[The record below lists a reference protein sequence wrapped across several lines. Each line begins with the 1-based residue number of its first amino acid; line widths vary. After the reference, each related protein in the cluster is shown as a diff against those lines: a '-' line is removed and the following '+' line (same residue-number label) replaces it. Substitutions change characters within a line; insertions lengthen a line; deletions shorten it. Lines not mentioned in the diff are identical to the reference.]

1 MKYAKLI
8 FKNILRNKR
17 RTLLTI
23 SSLVVSLFLIISLA
37 TILTEF
43 DRGAEEA
50 SPLRLVSRHAV
61 SLGFVIPMAH
71 LQKMKAVPGVK
82 EAMPFSWFG
91 GIWKDERNFFAN
103 FAVDARKMRD
113 VIPEI
118 KMSDADWQAFIND
131 RQGAIV
137 GAKLVKLYGFTP
149 GQRITL
155 KSPIYNESV
164 EFIIRG
170 VYTGSDEK
178 TLYFQYDYLNELLP
192 AWAKDNVSTFSIV
205 TNTAEDVPRVSQA
218 IDSIFA
224 NTDAPTKTESERE
237 FALSFQTM
245 IGGVKTFLY
254 AIMAAIT
261 FSLLL
266 VMGNTMAMTVRER
279 TKEVGTLKAIG
290 FQRGTITALFLGES
304 LIVACIGAAIGIGA
318 AVLLFRSIDMS
329 LYIPYVISFV
339 PTGQTLL
346 LAFALSIFVGLI
358 SVIYSAY
365 RVSGLTI
372 AEVQH
377 SQHRRKKR
385 QHTRHCIHD
394 RFDGGGLPDGDGAC
408 TRYRPDFVE
417 QWRAA

>member
-43 DRGAEEA
+43 DRGTEEA

-61 SLGFVIPMAH
+61 SLAFPMPMAH
-71 LQKMKAVPGVK
+71 LQKIKTVPGVK
-82 EAMPFSWFG
+82 DVMPFSWFG
-91 GIWKDERNFFAN
+91 GIYKDERNFFAN
-103 FAVDARKMRD
+103 FAVDANKLRD
-113 VIPEI
+113 IIGEL
-118 KMSDADWQAFIND
+118 KMSDAEWQAFTSD

-137 GAKLVKLYGFTP
+137 GKKLVTLYGFTP

-155 KSPIYNESV
+155 KSPIYDQSV

-170 VYTGSDEK
+170 VYSGSDEK
-178 TLYFQYDYLNELLP
+178 TLYFHSDYLNELMP
-192 AWAKDNVSTFSIV
+192 DWAKDKAGTFSILA
-205 TNTAEDVPRVSQA
+205 NTPEDVPRVSQA

-245 IGGVKTFLY
+245 MGGVKTFLY

-290 FQRGTITALFLGES
+290 FQRGTITALFLGEA
-304 LIVACIGAAIGIGA
+304 LLVACIGAAIGIGA
-318 AVLLFRSIDMS
+318 AALIFRSVDLS
-329 LYIPYVISFV
+329 LYIPNLISFV
-339 PTGQTLL
+339 PTGQTLAV
-346 LAFALSIFVGLI
+346 AFGLSILVGFV
-358 SVIYSAY
+358 SVVYSAY

-372 AEVQH
+372 AEALR
-377 SQHRRKKR
+377 S
-385 QHTRHCIHD
+385 T
-394 RFDGGGLPDGDGAC
+394 
-408 TRYRPDFVE
+408 E
-417 QWRAA
+417 

>member
-23 SSLVVSLFLIISLA
+23 SSLVVSLFLIITLA

-43 DRGAEEA
+43 ERGTEES
-50 SPLRLVSRHAV
+50 SPLRLVTRHNV
-61 SLGFVIPMAH
+61 SLTFPLPMAH
-71 LQKMKAVPGVK
+71 LQKIKTVPGVK
-82 EAMPFSWFG
+82 DAMPFSWFG
-91 GIWKDERNFFAN
+91 GIWKDEKNFFAN
-103 FAVDARKMRD
+103 FAVDASKMREML
-113 VIPEI
+113 PEV

-131 RQGAIV
+131 RQGAMV
-137 GAKLVKLYGFTP
+137 GRKLVMLYGFTP

-155 KSPIYNESV
+155 KSPIYNKDV

-170 VYTGSDEK
+170 VYTGADEK
-178 TLYFQYDYLNELLP
+178 TLYFHHEYLNELLP
-192 AWAKDNVSTFSIV
+192 EGRKDLAGTFSILA
-205 TNTAEDVPRVSQA
+205 NSPEDVPKVAQA
-218 IDSIFA
+218 VDSNFA

-245 IGGVKTFLY
+245 MGGVKTFLY

-290 FQRGTITALFLGES
+290 FQRRTIAALFFGEA
-304 LIVACIGAAIGIGA
+304 LVVACIGGLIGIGGA
-318 AVLLFRSIDMS
+318 ALLFRAIDLS
-329 LYIPYVISFV
+329 LYIPNFISFV
-339 PTGQTLL
+339 PTKQTLTA
-346 LAFALSIFVGLI
+346 AFALSVLVGLV
-358 SVIYSAY
+358 SVVYSAY

-372 AEVQH
+372 AEALR
-377 SQHRRKKR
+377 S
-385 QHTRHCIHD
+385 T
-394 RFDGGGLPDGDGAC
+394 
-408 TRYRPDFVE
+408 E
-417 QWRAA
+417 

>member
-43 DRGAEEA
+43 DRGGEEA
-50 SPLRLVSRHAV
+50 SPLRLISRHAV
-61 SLGFVIPMAH
+61 SLGFFIPIAH
-71 LQKMKAVPGVK
+71 LQKIKAVPGVK

-91 GIWKDERNFFAN
+91 GIYKDEKNFFAN
-103 FAVDARKMRD
+103 FAVDARKLRD
-113 VIPEI
+113 VIPEV

-137 GAKLVKLYGFTP
+137 GAKLVKLHGFTP
-149 GQRITL
+149 GQRVTL
-155 KSPIYNESV
+155 KSPIYNQSV

-170 VYTGSDEK
+170 VYTGADEK
-178 TLYFQYDYLNELLP
+178 TLYFHYDYVNELVP
-192 AWAKDNVSTFSIV
+192 AW
-205 TNTAEDVPRVSQA
+205 
-218 IDSIFA
+218 FA
-224 NTDAPTKTESERE
+224 NSDAPTKTESERE

-245 IGGVKTFLY
+245 MGGVKQFLY
-254 AIMAAIT
+254 GIMAAIT

-290 FQRGTITALFLGES
+290 FQRGTITALFLGEA
-304 LIVACIGAAIGIGA
+304 LTVACIGAAIGIGLA
-318 AVLLFRSIDMS
+318 ALLFRSVDLS
-329 LYIPYVISFV
+329 LYVPNFISFV
-339 PTGQTLL
+339 PTTQTLVA
-346 LAFALSIFVGLI
+346 AFVLSVLVGLI
-358 SVIYSAY
+358 SVVYSAY

-372 AEVQH
+372 AEALR
-377 SQHRRKKR
+377 S
-385 QHTRHCIHD
+385 T
-394 RFDGGGLPDGDGAC
+394 
-408 TRYRPDFVE
+408 E
-417 QWRAA
+417 

>member
-43 DRGAEEA
+43 DRGSDEA

-71 LQKMKAVPGVK
+71 LQKIKTVPGVK
-82 EAMPFSWFG
+82 EALPFSWFG
-91 GIWKDERNFFAN
+91 GIYKDERNFFAN
-103 FAVDARKMRD
+103 FAVDAKKLHE
-113 VIPEI
+113 VVPEL
-118 KMSDADWQAFIND
+118 KMSDADWQSFIND
-131 RQGAIV
+131 RQGAMV

-155 KSPIYNESV
+155 KSPIYNQSV

-178 TLYFQYDYLNELLP
+178 TLYFHYDYVNELLP
-192 AWAKDNVSTFSIV
+192 AWAKDQASTFSILA
-205 TNTAEDVPRVSQA
+205 NTAEDVPRVSQA
-218 IDSIFA
+218 VDSMFA
-224 NTDAPTKTESERE
+224 NSDAPTKTETERE

-245 IGGVKTFLY
+245 MGGVKQFLY
-254 AIMAAIT
+254 GIMGAIT

-290 FQRGTITALFLGES
+290 FQRGTITALFLGEA
-304 LIVACIGAAIGIGA
+304 LTLAVIGAAIGIGA
-318 AVLLFRSIDMS
+318 AALLYRSIDLS
-329 LYIPYVISFV
+329 IVLPYFVSFV
-339 PTGQTLL
+339 PTKETLL
-346 LAFALSIFVGLI
+346 AAFVLSILVGLV

-372 AEVQH
+372 AEALR
-377 SQHRRKKR
+377 S
-385 QHTRHCIHD
+385 T
-394 RFDGGGLPDGDGAC
+394 
-408 TRYRPDFVE
+408 E
-417 QWRAA
+417 

>member
-1 MKYAKLI
+1 MKFAKLV

-17 RTLLTI
+17 RTILTI
-23 SSLVVSLFLIISLA
+23 SSLVVSLFLIITLA
-37 TILTEF
+37 TVLTELE
-43 DRGAEEA
+43 RGTKEA
-50 SPLRLVSRHAV
+50 NPLRLVSRHAV
-61 SLGFVIPMAH
+61 SLAFPLPVADVDKI
-71 LQKMKAVPGVK
+71 KAVPGVK
-82 EAMPFSWFG
+82 DAMPFSWFG

-103 FAVDARKMRD
+103 FTVDARKMRD

-155 KSPIYNESV
+155 KSPIYNQEV

-192 AWAKDNVSTFSIV
+192 AWAKEQVSTFSIV
-205 TNTAEDVPRVSQA
+205 ANTAEDVPRVGQA

-224 NTDAPTKTESERE
+224 NSDAPTKTESERE

-245 IGGVKTFLY
+245 MGGVKQFLY

-290 FQRGTITALFLGES
+290 FQRGTITALFLSEA
-304 LIVACIGAAIGIGA
+304 LIVSCIGAAIGIGA
-318 AVLLFRSIDMS
+318 AALIFRSVDLA
-329 LYIPYVISFV
+329 LYIPNFISFV
-339 PTGQTLL
+339 PTGQTLIA
-346 LAFALSIFVGLI
+346 AFVMSIL
-358 SVIYSAY
+358 
-365 RVSGLTI
+365 
-372 AEVQH
+372 
-377 SQHRRKKR
+377 
-385 QHTRHCIHD
+385 
-394 RFDGGGLPDGDGAC
+394 
-408 TRYRPDFVE
+408 
-417 QWRAA
+417 

>member
-23 SSLVVSLFLIISLA
+23 SSLVVSLFLMISLA

-43 DRGAEEA
+43 DRGADQT

-71 LQKMKAVPGVK
+71 LQKIKSVPGVK

-91 GIWKDERNFFAN
+91 GIYKDERNFFAN

-113 VIPEI
+113 VLPEL
-118 KMSDADWQAFIND
+118 KMSDSDWQASIND
-131 RQGAIV
+131 RQGAVV
-137 GAKLVKLYGFTP
+137 GAKLVTLYGFTP
-149 GQRITL
+149 GQRVTL

-164 EFIIRG
+164 EFIVRG
-170 VYTGSDEK
+170 VYTGQDEK
-178 TLYFQYDYLNELLP
+178 TLYFHYDYLNELLP
-192 AWAKDNVSTFSIV
+192 AWAKDQVSTFSIMA
-205 TNTAEDVPRVSQA
+205 NTPEDVPRVGQA
-218 IDSIFA
+218 IDSIFT
-224 NTDAPTKTESERE
+224 NSDAPTKTESERE

-245 IGGVKTFLY
+245 MGGVKQFLY
-254 AIMAAIT
+254 GIMAAIT

-290 FQRGTITALFLGES
+290 FQRGTITALFLGEA
-304 LIVACIGAAIGIGA
+304 LTLAFIGALIGIA
-318 AVLLFRSIDMS
+318 AAALIFRAIDLS
-329 LYIPYVISFV
+329 LYIPNFVEFV
-339 PTGQTLL
+339 PTKETLAAAFGLSL
-346 LAFALSIFVGLI
+346 LVGLI

-372 AEVQH
+372 AEALR
-377 SQHRRKKR
+377 S
-385 QHTRHCIHD
+385 T
-394 RFDGGGLPDGDGAC
+394 
-408 TRYRPDFVE
+408 E
-417 QWRAA
+417 